1 MLQTRYAMFFFR
13 DQPDVL
19 YIKVGLN
26 WNIGVY
32 SLDVKARLTVAVGD
46 EMIDYTACS
55 TYGDMWDSSS
65 QGNHG

>member
-1 MLQTRYAMFFFR
+1 MLWTGYALILY

-26 WNIGVY
+26 WNIAVY
-32 SLDVKARLTVAVGD
+32 SLDGKARLTVAVGD
-46 EMIDYTACS
+46 EMTDYTARS
-55 TYGDMWDSSS
+55 TYGDMWNFSS

>member
-1 MLQTRYAMFFFR
+1 MLQTGYALHLC

-26 WNIGVY
+26 WNMAVH
-32 SLDVKARLTVAVGD
+32 SLDGKARLTVAVGD
-46 EMIDYTACS
+46 EMIDYTARS
-55 TYGDMWDSSS
+55 TYGDMWDFSS